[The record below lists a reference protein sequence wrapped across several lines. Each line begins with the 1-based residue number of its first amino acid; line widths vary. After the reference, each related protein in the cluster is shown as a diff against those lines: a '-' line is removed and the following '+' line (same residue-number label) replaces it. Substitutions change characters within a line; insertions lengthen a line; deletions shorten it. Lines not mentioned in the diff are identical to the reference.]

1 MKHSPDIKTPSP
13 KVGIVFILV
22 VLVVVI
28 TIFGS
33 KIKFETTPIKDLQ
46 NVELVL
52 ERKTNAEFK
61 TGDQDQDGLADWLE
75 EFYKTDPK
83 NSDSD
88 GDGTN
93 DGEEIEQDRDPAVAG
108 PKDPLIT
115 RKDLIDT
122 KANFEN
128 FIEGTLTDKVSVELF
143 SEYLLLKKQGVLK
156 PEDEAKLIDEL
167 SKKTVEQASLK
178 PKYALSDLNI
188 VESTE
193 ETISIYGDRVAQVTI
208 DTLYRID
215 SYKYLKDLAYFEQLA
230 KEYKTYAEDL
240 RGIRVPTVTQEVHL
254 ELMNYSY
261 NSSKLYEALVSADT
275 DPFTSLV
282 IISQFQAIKI
292 NDQQLYGLLANY
304 FKNNGIIFDTDTTRN
319 FWKNFES

>member
-1 MKHSPDIKTPSP
+1 MKHSSDIKTPSP
-13 KVGIVFILV
+13 KVGIVFVLV
-22 VLVVVI
+22 VLVVVV

-33 KIKFETTPIKDLQ
+33 KMKFETTPIKDLQ

-52 ERKTNAEFK
+52 ERKTNADFK

-75 EFYKTDPK
+75 EFYKTDSK
-83 NSDSD
+83 NPDSD

-93 DGEEIEQDRDPAVAG
+93 DGEEIKQDRDPALAG
-108 PKDPLIT
+108 PSDPLVT
-115 RKDLIDT
+115 RKDLINT
-122 KANFEN
+122 KANFDN

-156 PEDEAKLIDEL
+156 PEDETKLVDEL

-178 PKYALSDLNI
+178 PKYVLSDLNV

-193 ETISIYGDRVAQVTI
+193 ETISIYGDRVAQVSLDMFYRM
-208 DTLYRID
+208 DTF
-215 SYKYLKDLAYFEQLA
+215 KYLKDLAYFEQLA
-230 KEYKTYAEDL
+230 KEYRVYAEDL
-240 RGIRVPTVTQEVHL
+240 RTISVPTVTQEVHL

-261 NSSKLYEALVSADT
+261 NLSKVYDSFVNADS
-275 DPFTSLV
+275 DPFSSLV
-282 IISQFQAIKI
+282 IISQFQTIQT
-292 NDQQLYGLLANY
+292 NDQQLYAVLADY

-319 FWKNFES
+319 FWKNFEN